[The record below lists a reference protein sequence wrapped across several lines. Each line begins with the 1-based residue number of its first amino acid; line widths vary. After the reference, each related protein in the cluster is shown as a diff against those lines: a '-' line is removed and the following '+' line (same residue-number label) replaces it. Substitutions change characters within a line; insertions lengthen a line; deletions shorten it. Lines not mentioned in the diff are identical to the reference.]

1 MKSILIVYFTEP
13 IIPQIL
19 LLKHVI
25 NIKTINEVFY
35 IFFSLCLVF
44 EIRYAFY
51 TYDTSQLELAMF
63 QVLEICKWLV
73 APPLDRVALDYCS
86 FNLDDSPSSGSPQG

>member
-35 IFFSLCLVF
+35 IFSLCLVF
-44 EIRYAFY
+44 EVRYAFY
-51 TYDTSQLELAMF
+51 TYDTSQLELATF

-73 APPLDRVALDYCS
+73 APTLDRVALDYCY
-86 FNLDDSPSSGSPQG
+86 FNLGDSPSSGRPQG